1 MNKLFC
7 IIFLLLFIT
16 FIMYIRDDRIDMPK
30 HSIKKYENILSKE
43 TLELFKDYNFTKGGI
58 YGDMIVDIFEYDLHE
73 VEISRIYKN
82 KIYKFVEN
90 DNQSGKKLQ
99 IAVYLND
106 YFQFNKALNLIKKD
120 LSKFYKIDNNIKFKL
135 RISKTP
141 WNYGAHFDCYDG
153 KLLQLFN
160 QRKVATLNYDVVN
173 NNYNKITK
181 MLIPDLQKKYKN
193 VNKTTLNAGDLIEIP
208 IGITHSIEGYNISKN
223 NRNVSIAVSF
233 YLDKNSNNICENN
246 FKKYFKR
253 RNNELE
259 NGII

>member
-1 MNKLFC
+1 MNKLFY

-16 FIMYIRDDRIDMPK
+16 FIIYIRDERINMPK
-30 HSIKKYENILSKE
+30 HSIKKYENILSQE
-43 TLELFKDYNFTKGGI
+43 TLELFKDYNFIKGGI
-58 YGDMIVDIFEYDLHE
+58 YGDMIVDIFEYDIHE

-90 DNQSGKKLQ
+90 DNQSGKKQQ

-141 WNYGAHFDCYDG
+141 WNYGAHFDCFDG

-160 QRKVATLNYDVVN
+160 QRKVATLNYDVIN
-173 NNYNKITK
+173 NDYFKIK
-181 MLIPDLQKKYKN
+181 NSSINDLKKIYKN
-193 VNKTTLNAGDLIEIP
+193 VNEIILNPGDLIEIP
-208 IGITHSIEGYNISKN
+208 LGITHTTEGHNIYSNKNIS
-223 NRNVSIAVSF
+223 ILLSF
-233 YLDKNSNNICENN
+233 HFNKEKNNICENH
-246 FKKYFKR
+246 FQKYFKKR
-253 RNNELE
+253 INELE
-259 NGII
+259 NNII